1 MKKILSSLTLLFAAT
16 SIQSQAAPEAVPEI
30 VSMHT
35 DTMKKATLELI
46 SPFPEEVILKG
57 KQENWMKIIHQGEV
71 VVALYES
78 TPALID
84 IKEPFPYDEHVLV
97 LEGEVTLTHIDG
109 TAQTFKEGDSFLVPK
124 GFLGTWDMPVHYRE
138 MIVVETKAWNEA
150 EG

>member
-1 MKKILSSLTLLFAAT
+1 MKKFLSSLTLLFAAT
-16 SIQSQAAPEAVPEI
+16 SAQSQAAPEVVP
-30 VSMHT
+30 MHSEP
-35 DTMKKATLELI
+35 MKKAALDLI
-46 SPFPEEVILKG
+46 PPFPEEVILKG
-57 KQENWMKIIHQGEV
+57 KQENWMKILHQGEV

-84 IKEPFPYDEHVLV
+84 INEPFPYDEHVLV

-124 GFLGTWDMPVHYRE
+124 GFLGTWDMPKHYRE
-138 MIVVETKAWNEA
+138 LIVVETKAWNEA